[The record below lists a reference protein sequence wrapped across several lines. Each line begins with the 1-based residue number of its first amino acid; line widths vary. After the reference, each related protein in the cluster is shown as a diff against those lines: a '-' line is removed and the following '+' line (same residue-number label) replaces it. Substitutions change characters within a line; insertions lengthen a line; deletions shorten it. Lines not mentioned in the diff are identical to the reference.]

1 MTVQPD
7 VVLIAAEVAADGD
20 GTEFLVGLYRQ
31 PRGEEAWH
39 V

>member
-1 MTVQPD
+1 MTVQPN

-20 GTEFLVGLYRQ
+20 ACELLLGPYRQ